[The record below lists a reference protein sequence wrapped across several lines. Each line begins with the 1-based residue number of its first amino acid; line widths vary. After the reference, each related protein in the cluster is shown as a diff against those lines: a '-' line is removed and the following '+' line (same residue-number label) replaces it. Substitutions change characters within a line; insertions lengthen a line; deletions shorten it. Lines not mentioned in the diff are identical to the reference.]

1 MVRVADII
9 GALLRGLTTARIQS
23 DIFSAQASGQY
34 LDDENLRNYPVPRA
48 EIRQADV
55 SMRMAIQETVQ
66 RNLDELS
73 VFEQLFLEALEGYL
87 QQLMGLSAPAV
98 SDPAIVRTLADHLG
112 DQQEA
117 FVDELRSSLVAYVET
132 DMALVKD
139 QVLDNAKS
147 FGAKDWR
154 DQSIAAIEAAVITLA
169 ADVDLGG
176 ASLDKDV
183 QDLSSPFI
191 EGLSPQI
198 QLEIDLASAAF
209 FDLDLAIKRDQ
220 IVTLPEHV
228 MSEVKLQVVMENYEW
243 ASVTDGQGNTI
254 NRLSRK

>member
-34 LDDENLRNYPVPRA
+34 LEDDTLRNYPVPRA

-55 SMRMAIQETVQ
+55 SMRMAVQETVQ

-73 VFEQLFLEALEGYL
+73 VFEQLFSSALEEYL
-87 QQLMGLSAPAV
+87 VQLMGLSVPAA
-98 SDPAIVRTLADHLG
+98 SEPALVQSLADHLG
-112 DQQEA
+112 DQQVA
-117 FVDELRSSLVAYVET
+117 FVDELRASLVAYVEA
-132 DMALVKD
+132 DLVLVKD
-139 QVLDNAKS
+139 GVLDNPKG
-147 FGAKDWR
+147 FGSKEWR

-169 ADVDLGG
+169 VDVDLGG
-176 ASLDKDV
+176 VSLSKDV
-183 QDLSSPFI
+183 QDLSTPFI
-191 EGLSPQI
+191 EGISPQI
-198 QLEIDLASAAF
+198 QLELALASAAF

-228 MSEVKLQVVMENYEW
+228 MSEIKLQVVMENYEW